1 MSKGISRFIST
12 FALMSCAY
20 FIPFNKILGSWFGHF
35 SWSSIAAPVSAY
47 HFGLL
52 SLFSIIAVKGVFG
65 LQTLSLFYVCKRLPL
80 LLSSWAFRSQ
90 SWITEVVIPA
100 VCMMLFMV
108 HPIGSQVFYYSF
120 YWLIPVSLYFVPRS
134 IYTRSLSAT
143 FIAHAI
149 GSVVWLYFRGLDV
162 SVWNML
168 MPVVIVE
175 RLLMATGMVGLHFA
189 ILGAK
194 QLYRYGV
201 TELKAARKSV

>member
-1 MSKGISRFIST
+1 MSKGISRFIGT

-52 SLFSIIAVKGVFG
+52 SLLSIVAAKGVFA
-65 LQTLSLFYVCKRLPL
+65 LQTFSFFYVCKRLPL
-80 LLSSWAFRSQ
+80 IISSWAFRSH
-90 SWITEVVIPA
+90 SWIAEVAIPA
-100 VCMMLFMV
+100 LCMMLFMV

-120 YWLIPVSLYFVPRS
+120 YWLIPVAFYFIPRS

-143 FIAHAI
+143 FVAHAI

-162 SVWNML
+162 SVWNAL
-168 MPVVIVE
+168 MPVVAFE
-175 RLLMATGMVGLHFA
+175 RLLMASGMVGLHFV
-189 ILGAK
+189 IQGAK
-194 QLYRYGV
+194 QVYRYGI
-201 TELKAARKSV
+201 TELKAVRKNS